1 MNKRIIALLMAGAM
15 VGSMTGCAPKKAEV
29 PAAPVTQGQETSGSE
44 TGEASAPSEKGVTI
58 SLWKW
63 IPTEGVQIDSVVEA
77 WEKSIRRSI

>member
-29 PAAPVTQGQETSGSE
+29 PGAPVTQGQETSGSE

-58 SLWKW
+58 TSACGNGFQQRVCRL
-63 IPTEGVQIDSVVEA
+63 IPS
-77 WEKSIRRSI
+77 